1 MLLQRHQP
9 KLVDP
14 NNDDIKTDLG
24 VLKQST
30 FSELM
35 DYINCCNTANDDGK
49 FC

>member
-9 KLVDP
+9 NLVDP
-14 NNDDIKTDLG
+14 NNDEIDIDLN
-24 VLKQST
+24 VLKKSS

-35 DYINCCNTANDDGK
+35 DFINRCNTANDDGK